1 LPVITMLN
9 QKGGV
14 GKSSTTFHLGGTV
27 AKLGR
32 RVLLVDNDPQSSL
45 TQGLIGP
52 DTTAQLSPS
61 ETIAA
66 LYRGEPVYSGSLVR
80 PTAFANLDLLPGSEH
95 AGEFN
100 RPHPHAEPWELQVSL
115 VDAMDDLRRQY
126 DLIMVDCPP
135 TLQMASWAALAAS
148 DGLIVPVQPEDY
160 GSQGLAAVRRS
171 IELVRETINQRL
183 RIIGLLITMY
193 NGRRAVHQLY
203 EKTLREL
210 YGDEVFATPIPYSA
224 DIPEATML
232 RKPLA
237 WHKPRGAVTKVLEVL
252 AGELLARLES
262 DSDPAT
268 QEEAA

>member
-1 LPVITMLN
+1 MLN

-32 RVLLVDNDPQSSL
+32 RVLLVNNDPQSSL
-45 TQGLIGP
+45 TQGLMGP
-52 DTTAQLSPS
+52 DATTRLDPG

-66 LYRGEPVYSGSLVR
+66 LYRGESVYPASLVR
-80 PTAFANLDLLPGSEH
+80 PTAFENLHLLPGSEH

-100 RPHPHAEPWELQVSL
+100 RPHPHTEPWELQVSL
-115 VDAMDDLRRQY
+115 VEALEELRTQY
-126 DLIMVDCPP
+126 ELIMVDCPP

-160 GSQGLAAVRRS
+160 GSQGLVAVRRS
-171 IELVRETINQRL
+171 IDLVRETINPRL
-183 RIIGLLITMY
+183 RIVGLLITMY
-193 NGRRAVHQLY
+193 NGRRAIHQLY
-203 EKTLREL
+203 DKTLRQL
-210 YGDEVFATPIPYSA
+210 YGDEVFTTPIPYA
-224 DIPEATML
+224 AEIPEATML

-237 WHKPRGAVTKVLEVL
+237 WHKPRGATAKALGAL
-252 AGELLARLES
+252 AGELFARLEVG
-262 DSDPAT
+262 ATRET

>member
-1 LPVITMLN
+1 VPIITMLN

-14 GKSSTTFHLGGTV
+14 GKSSTTFHLGGTL

-52 DTTAQLSPS
+52 DATAQLSPDG
-61 ETIAA
+61 TIAA
-66 LYRGEPVYSGSLVR
+66 LYRGEPVYAASLVL

-115 VDAMDDLRRQY
+115 VDALADLRQQY

-171 IELVRETINQRL
+171 IELVRETINPRL
-183 RIIGLLITMY
+183 RVIGLLITMY
-193 NGRRAVHQLY
+193 TGRRAVHQLY
-203 EKTLREL
+203 EKTLRKL
-210 YGDEVFATPIPYSA
+210 YGDEVFTTPIPHSA

-232 RKPLA
+232 RKPIA
-237 WHKPRGAVTKVLEVL
+237 WHKPRGATAKALELL
-252 AGELLARLES
+252 AGEVLARLES
-262 DSDPAT
+262 GSTPET